1 MKMRVITSKKQN
13 RYMMRKI
20 ILMASLVM
28 GLLVAN
34 RAEAQQ
40 EPRRQVM
47 LDKVVAVVG
56 GSSILHSE
64 LREYAD
70 ALVMQRRQMGYT
82 SDVDPMEEALEA
94 LLEQK
99 LLYNQALI
107 DSVDMAGGDVNAR
120 VEAYVQALMEEAG
133 GMQEFERRE
142 HMPIF
147 NYREM
152 VRNRF
157 EEQAY
162 AQSMKSEVVSKVT
175 IVPGEVERFYRHIDK
190 DSLPMIGEQYVY
202 AHITKFPA
210 SLKDAQQRTRE
221 RLLDMRER
229 VITGQTQFS
238 VLARMYSIDGSAMYG
253 GEMEPAPASYF
264 VRPFAEAL
272 EKLRPGQVSEIV
284 ETEFGFHII
293 ELIEIIGDKYRCR
306 HILLR
311 PTFTRDE
318 LLQPAHQLDSIA
330 RLIRKDSLTFED
342 AALRFSDD
350 ASTKHN
356 GGIVSNHDVLA
367 RMGVYDGAR
376 LTATRFLKEDFGA
389 QGGKALEDY
398 NALMNL
404 KIGEVSDS
412 YQTTDLMGNQM
423 SKIVKLVDIIP
434 SHVASLEDDYIR
446 LEEMALTQKQER
458 TYEAWLNDKKSS
470 MYIYIDPEY
479 RTERLR
485 EKGWIK

>member
-1 MKMRVITSKKQN
+1 MI
-13 RYMMRKI
+13 RKI
-20 ILMASLVM
+20 M
-28 GLLVAN
+28 LLVAV
-34 RAEAQQ
+34 AVAAITTVSAQTEEQ
-40 EPRRQVM
+40 PRRRQVM

-56 GSSILHSE
+56 GSSILYSE
-64 LREYAD
+64 MQEYAE
-70 ALVMQRRQMGYT
+70 ALVMQNRQMGYT
-82 SDVDPMEEALEA
+82 SDRDPMDEALEA

-107 DSVDMAGGDVNAR
+107 DSVDMMGGDVHTR
-120 VEAYVQALMEEAG
+120 VETYVNTLVEEAG
-133 GMQEFERRE
+133 GIHEFEKRE

-152 VRNRF
+152 VRTRF

-162 AQSMKSEVVSKVT
+162 AQSMKSNVISGVT
-175 IVPGEVERFYRHIDK
+175 VIPGEVERFYRRIDK

-229 VITGQTQFS
+229 VITGQTQFA

-272 EKLRPGQVSEIV
+272 EKLKPGQISEIV

-293 ELIEIIGDKYRCR
+293 ELIEKVSDRYRCR

-311 PTFTRDE
+311 PTFTREE
-318 LLQPAHQLDSIA
+318 LLEPAQQLDSLA
-330 RLIRKDSLTFED
+330 NLIRKDSLSFEE

-350 ASTKHN
+350 ANTKHN

-398 NALMNL
+398 NALMRL
-404 KIGEVSDS
+404 KVGEVSNS
-412 YQTTDLMGNQM
+412 YQATDLMGNQM
-423 SKIVKLVDIIP
+423 SKIVKLVEVIP
-434 SHVASLEDDYIR
+434 AHIASLEDDYIR
-446 LEEMALTQKQER
+446 LEEMALAKKQDEV
-458 TYEAWLNDKKSS
+458 YNAWLDEKKRS
-470 MYIYIDPEY
+470 MYIYIDPDFRSE
-479 RTERLR
+479 ELR
-485 EKGWIK
+485 RKGWVK